1 MSILQS
7 IDYKAVTQA
16 ELEQQKEKMIAER
29 LKTLLP
35 QADIKINLDDK
46 KLRILEKLIPSF
58 QVLAEKTKGVFQT
71 EIDEQHL
78 TVSVISSCF
87 TLEPYDLHTAFQ
99 DVFSKDT
106 LEIFPTTDEQGNPC
120 VSISKFLML

>member
-46 KLRILEKLIPSF
+46 KLRILE
-58 QVLAEKTKGVFQT
+58 
-71 EIDEQHL
+71 
-78 TVSVISSCF
+78 
-87 TLEPYDLHTAFQ
+87 
-99 DVFSKDT
+99 
-106 LEIFPTTDEQGNPC
+106 
-120 VSISKFLML
+120 